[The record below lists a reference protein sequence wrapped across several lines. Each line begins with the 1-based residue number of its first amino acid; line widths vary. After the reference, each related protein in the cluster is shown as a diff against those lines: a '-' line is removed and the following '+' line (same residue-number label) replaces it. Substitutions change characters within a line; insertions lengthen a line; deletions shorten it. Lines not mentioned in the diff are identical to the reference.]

1 MITGSA
7 GGQMKPIGSPGGS
20 WSHKALQV
28 GASKEFRSSVRAV
41 CVLNL
46 RAISL
51 SLEKKKKKHSVLV
64 PIIQDAAA
72 HIRGECPTLNLAGNS
87 LQEVCLLAILKPVRL
102 TMEIYYSAC

>member
-41 CVLNL
+41 CVLN
-46 RAISL
+46 
-51 SLEKKKKKHSVLV
+51 H
-64 PIIQDAAA
+64 
-72 HIRGECPTLNLAGNS
+72 
-87 LQEVCLLAILKPVRL
+87 
-102 TMEIYYSAC
+102 

>member
-51 SLEKKKKKHSVLV
+51 SLEKKKKTFCVGSYHS
-64 PIIQDAAA
+64 
-72 HIRGECPTLNLAGNS
+72 RCCCP
-87 LQEVCLLAILKPVRL
+87 
-102 TMEIYYSAC
+102 YSR